1 MIVKGRRV
9 LGMGGVQGVGM
20 GIGDGIGG
28 VQGVGNVSGE
38 GVGTG
43 MMGGSQTLM
52 ITAS

>member
-38 GVGTG
+38 DIDILR
-43 MMGGSQTLM
+43 SCKC
-52 ITAS
+52 IN